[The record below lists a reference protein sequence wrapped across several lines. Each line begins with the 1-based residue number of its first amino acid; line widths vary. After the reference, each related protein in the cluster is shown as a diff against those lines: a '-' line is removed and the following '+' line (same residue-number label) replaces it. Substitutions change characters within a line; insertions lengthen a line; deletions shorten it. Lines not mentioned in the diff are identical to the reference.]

1 MRAWSD
7 GTMGEG
13 RKEGGG
19 RKVGKE
25 RKEGRTGLEVGKMKG
40 GGKNLKWVPF
50 LVFRRENLCF

>member
-1 MRAWSD
+1 
-7 GTMGEG
+7 MGEG